1 MLRNQRTLQPPCT
14 PISDNQKRLRD
25 AKTALRELKKE
36 NALSSSDEEREENE
50 ESARSL
56 VEFWQEQCDETMASL
71 KLLTAN
77 MAANVL
83 PGQPAKASAIKSERL
98 VVEVDGSNSSHSL
111 EANSSDSSSY
121 DYMGNG
127 KENLGKKCRKR
138 PRKEKLAFLSSEGS
152 SDEGK

>member
-1 MLRNQRTLQPPCT
+1 VT
-14 PISDNQKRLRD
+14 PKPLFVS
-25 AKTALRELKKE
+25 LKKE
-36 NALSSSDEEREENE
+36 NALSSSDKEREENE

-83 PGQPAKASAIKSERL
+83 PGQPAKASATKSERL
-98 VVEVDGSNSSHSL
+98 VVEVNASNSSHSL

-121 DYMGNG
+121 DLYG
-127 KENLGKKCRKR
+127 KWKRELGQEL
-138 PRKEKLAFLSSEGS
+138 P
-152 SDEGK
+152 